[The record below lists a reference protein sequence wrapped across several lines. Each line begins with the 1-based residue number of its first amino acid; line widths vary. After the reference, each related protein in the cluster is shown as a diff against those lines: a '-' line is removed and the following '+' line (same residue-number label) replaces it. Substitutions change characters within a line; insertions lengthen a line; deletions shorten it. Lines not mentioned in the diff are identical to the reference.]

1 MMMSQTLI
9 VRLSRKHSKR
19 KNNLSYNLSFMH
31 IEMIANQDY
40 LYTEL
45 RFAMDSMGS
54 IRPQNVKRTAEDMV
68 DENPNQFTRDF
79 HENRELLKTKADFS
93 SKKTLNSVAGY
104 VTRYIIKLETR
115 KKRELEE
122 FGATEIP

>member
-1 MMMSQTLI
+1 
-9 VRLSRKHSKR
+9 
-19 KNNLSYNLSFMH
+19 
-31 IEMIANQDY
+31 
-40 LYTEL
+40 
-45 RFAMDSMGS
+45 MGS